1 MTGTVLPVEEGDR
14 CMSGLDYFFPRHEIR
29 TRYSSDMARGGK
41 PVMVGGKDGGI
52 IGVGSR
58 SGWVQY
64 RENSEFGRK
73 KLILHNHVHG
83 RQIGRRGVLALSTQV
98 QQSM

>member
-41 PVMVGGKDGGI
+41 PVMVGG
-52 IGVGSR
+52 
-58 SGWVQY
+58 Q
-64 RENSEFGRK
+64 
-73 KLILHNHVHG
+73 
-83 RQIGRRGVLALSTQV
+83 GRRYHRRRE
-98 QQSM
+98 